1 VRVACRKVLLSAWS
15 DKFTRRPRTDATV
28 GSAGRLGYRNLTEP
42 DLRATTRRVISLR
55 SLALPLALTL
65 ATAACIDPATEHRVR
80 ANAYLRGGDAQK
92 ALDEVDVGI
101 GKRPKDVSLHVMR
114 GKALFEL
121 GRYADARAAYR
132 AAIAASPTQDRSLSE
147 AHLGLAMASLREN
160 DTAEA
165 RREFEALVKL
175 DERDADA
182 RLNLARVCLQIGDRA
197 CALEQAEAA
206 AHVRGSSEDV
216 LFTLGRIYVVADK
229 LDEAQKTFDRIA
241 EVVPNAS
248 SAPYGLALVAARR
261 GDKDGAIAKL
271 GEAIARKLPNPDKLA
286 EDPLLAPL
294 RDEPRFKELADK
306 AKK

>member
-1 VRVACRKVLLSAWS
+1 MISK
-15 DKFTRRPRTDATV
+15 
-28 GSAGRLGYRNLTEP
+28 
-42 DLRATTRRVISLR
+42 RAF
-55 SLALPLALTL
+55 ALPLVLAL
-65 ATAACIDPATEHRVR
+65 ATVACLDSATEHRVR

-92 ALDEVDVGI
+92 ALDEVDVGLK
-101 GKRPKDVSLHVMR
+101 KRPKDVSLLVMR

-121 GRYADARAAYR
+121 GKYADARTAYR
-132 AAIAASPTQDRSLSE
+132 DAIGSSPEDDRSLSE

-160 DTAEA
+160 DTTEA

-182 RLNLARVCLQIGDRA
+182 RLNLARVCLQLRDNA
-197 CALEQAEAA
+197 CALEHAEVA

-229 LDEAQKTFDRIA
+229 LDEAQKTFARIA

-248 SAPYGLALVAARR
+248 SAPYGLALVAAKR
-261 GDKDGAIAKL
+261 GDKEGALTKLADALAK
-271 GEAIARKLPNPDKLA
+271 KLPNPDKLA

-294 RDEPRFKELADK
+294 ADEPRFKELADK
-306 AKK
+306 ARQ